1 MKIILDTHIFLWSIS
16 NPNKIDSKNKKLIQS
31 LSNSIYISSISITE
45 IMIKSS
51 IGKLSID
58 FNAVKIALK
67 SGFELLEYKGEDA
80 LLLKDMPFYHK
91 DPFDR
96 MIIAQSINNNY
107 SIITN
112 DKKFKLYDCKLI

>member
-1 MKIILDTHIFLWSIS
+1 MKIILDTYIFLWSIS

-31 LSNSIYISSISITE
+31 LSNSIYISSITITK

-58 FNAVKIALK
+58 FNPVKIALK
-67 SGFELLEYKGEDA
+67 SGFELLEYKGDDA

-91 DPFDR
+91 DLFDR
-96 MIIAQSINNNY
+96 IIIAQSLNNNY

-112 DKKFKLYDCKLI
+112 NEKFQLYDCKLI

>member
-1 MKIILDTHIFLWSIS
+1 MKIILDTHIFLRSIS
-16 NPNKIDSKNKKLIQS
+16 QPNKIEEKIKKLIQS
-31 LSNSIYISSISITE
+31 LSNSIYISSITITE
-45 IMIKSS
+45 IMIKAS

-58 FNAVKIALK
+58 FNPVKIALK
-67 SGFELLEYKGEDA
+67 SGFELLEYKGDDV

-96 MIIAQSINNNY
+96 MIIAQSISNNY

-112 DKKFKLYDCKLI
+112 DEKFKLYDCKLI

>member
-1 MKIILDTHIFLWSIS
+1 MKIILDTHIFLRLIS
-16 NPNKIDSKNKKLIQS
+16 QPNKIEEKIKKLIQS
-31 LSNSIYISSISITE
+31 LSNSIYISSITITE
-45 IMIKSS
+45 IMIKAS

-58 FNAVKIALK
+58 FNPVKIALK
-67 SGFELLEYKGEDA
+67 SGFELLEYKGDDV

-96 MIIAQSINNNY
+96 MIIAQSISNNY

-112 DKKFKLYDCKLI
+112 DEKFKLYDCKLI